1 MSKEKHQPLSNAP
14 RYLRIE
20 GDNNKAII
28 HFKNE
33 GSNNPSSEFQ
43 VLEFVINSY
52 KTSCITLL
60 NELKRYTQLENV
72 KDKITMLQYYL
83 PAMFCFRHYIELKL
97 KYLYMYYNHET
108 FNSSSHN
115 LQVLLDQLKKKNE
128 SPYKIFDDAI
138 EFLKQYEKF
147 VPNGN
152 NFDSYFRYLFDK
164 QFNRE
169 EKLTIPIAEISKIEN
184 YILEIEFRI
193 LCIQNNEFIRKIKH
207 SD

>member
-1 MSKEKHQPLSNAP
+1 
-14 RYLRIE
+14 
-20 GDNNKAII
+20 
-28 HFKNE
+28 
-33 GSNNPSSEFQ
+33 
-43 VLEFVINSY
+43 
-52 KTSCITLL
+52 
-60 NELKRYTQLENV
+60 
-72 KDKITMLQYYL
+72 MLHYYL

-108 FNSSSHN
+108 FNSTSHN

-169 EKLTIPIAEISKIEN
+169 EQLTIPIAEISKIEN